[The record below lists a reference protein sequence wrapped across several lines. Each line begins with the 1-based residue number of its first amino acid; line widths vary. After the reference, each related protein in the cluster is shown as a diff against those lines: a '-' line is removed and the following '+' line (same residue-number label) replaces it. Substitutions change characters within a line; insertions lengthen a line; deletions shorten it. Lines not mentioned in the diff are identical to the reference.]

1 MINVPLHSRSG
12 NGYGP
17 MGRIGRIGQN
27 KANRTN
33 WANKANRGMEILQK
47 NADEGERRE
56 SRACSEAVSWE
67 SQAPG
72 DEITAEFGVREINI
86 YSPKGK

>member
-1 MINVPLHSRSG
+1 MHFSPKKFAKGLMINVPLQSRSG

-17 MGRIGRIGQN
+17 MGRIGQN

-56 SRACSEAVSWE
+56 
-67 SQAPG
+67 
-72 DEITAEFGVREINI
+72 
-86 YSPKGK
+86 

>member
-1 MINVPLHSRSG
+1 MINVHLHSRSG

-56 SRACSEAVSWE
+56 
-67 SQAPG
+67 
-72 DEITAEFGVREINI
+72 
-86 YSPKGK
+86 